1 MNGDL
6 IKYKEVKSESD
17 SQKYLVREFFLPFKR
32 LDLTYGWRAL
42 ENSKRAHYLDIIDDK
57 TIVVSGEGEFIFFDT
72 KNFNSKSLNQTRIKS
87 NLYELISK
95 ENYTLI
101 GLRDLLIDDGKIY
114 ISVILK
120 NLNEKY
126 SISILS
132 SDINFEKLKFE
143 LFFESKLN
151 VTNYSIG
158 TGGRIVNYKDNKL
171 LFSIGHFSVL
181 DLIQDK
187 NNLAGKI
194 ISINKS
200 KKNYDLISLGHRNQQ
215 GLFFFEDD
223 MNKQFIINSEHG
235 PKEEMKLM

>member
-1 MNGDL
+1 MSL
-6 IKYKEVKSESD
+6 
-17 SQKYLVREFFLPFKR
+17 
-32 LDLTYGWRAL
+32 
-42 ENSKRAHYLDIIDDK
+42 
-57 TIVVSGEGEFIFFDT
+57 FFDT
-72 KNFNSKSLNQTRIKS
+72 NNFNSKSLNQTRINS
-87 NLYELISK
+87 NLDELISK

-132 SDINFEKLKFE
+132 SEVNFEKLIFE
-143 LFFESKLN
+143 FFFESKLN

-158 TGGRIVNYKDNKL
+158 TGGRIENYKDNKL
-171 LFSIGHFSVL
+171 LFSIGHFSVS
-181 DLIQDK
+181 DQVQDK

-194 ISINKS
+194 ISIDKF

-215 GLFFFEDD
+215 GLFFFKDD
-223 MNKQFIINSEHG
+223 LNNQFIINSEHG
-235 PKEEMKLM
+235 PKGGDEINIINLAEDKLYNFGWPVASYGINYDGTNPLRIT